1 MSDGESALNRSAPR
15 SSSLLL
21 DPCCSI
27 PCVCWIDG
35 GLKNDVRM
43 KHKKKKKKR
52 NYYYFWRPSFL
63 FKVRK
68 ILAAALLVFSFGT
81 HGMIKRVMAIACQ
94 LSLRKWWGD
103 LCVCQKGTKHH
114 AFIMSLPLLSLS
126 LSARTSSIIELL
138 CLPTRRF
145 FAPTP
150 SSFFFFLE
158 RSYWSR
164 SS

>member
-1 MSDGESALNRSAPR
+1 
-15 SSSLLL
+15 
-21 DPCCSI
+21 
-27 PCVCWIDG
+27 
-35 GLKNDVRM
+35 
-43 KHKKKKKKR
+43 KKKKKKR
-52 NYYYFWRPSFL
+52 NYYYYYFWRPSFL

-145 FAPTP
+145 FSPTP
-150 SSFFFFLE
+150 SSFFFFFFLSD
-158 RSYWSR
+158 RIDPVPVKDTSSYTMYGGNR
-164 SS
+164 FIFFRA